1 MSASPLSQA
10 IELIKAEKKAE
21 AQKLLEPLLEAEPRN
36 VTAWLWYVETW
47 PAPGQKIQALE
58 LCLQY
63 NPDNAL
69 VKRALATLQ
78 AQQPAAPSASISEPQ
93 PQTPAPAGEPAHS
106 PTPQPGPSGHSRRL
120 GLGLWPVIGLLAL
133 LASCLIAIWVTLLPK
148 PNRNALAIG
157 QQARAADLDIAIQLP
172 AELDFKSKA
181 EVLESRKAAVLR
193 YPHLI
198 SGDYE
203 PSDAVF
209 GQIEDGRPWWGIT
222 GHFYLGPGERSI
234 EGPAEEA
241 RFLLNPY
248 LLVAAEFDG
257 LFYSWDTRRITEG
270 DLRRPDFPF
279 HCEASQ
285 LRWSPREARAEVTYN
300 VSQCLARTNPWT
312 TQPLGLANAYFSLI
326 AYNARDMNLNYIYV
340 SYPDS
345 RNVSKLDAPT
355 SAYANP
361 QYLHRGGSCG
371 YPGGC
376 NNMSPDTPEI
386 SWINITELPAQA
398 VVWLWR
404 QRPWSVKQSPDM
416 VFVIHFK

>member
-1 MSASPLSQA
+1 MRPILP
-10 IELIKAEKKAE
+10 
-21 AQKLLEPLLEAEPRN
+21 PLLA
-36 VTAWLWYVETW
+36 A
-47 PAPGQKIQALE
+47 
-58 LCLQY
+58 CL
-63 NPDNAL
+63 L
-69 VKRALATLQ
+69 T
-78 AQQPAAPSASISEPQ
+78 
-93 PQTPAPAGEPAHS
+93 
-106 PTPQPGPSGHSRRL
+106 
-120 GLGLWPVIGLLAL
+120 
-133 LASCLIAIWVTLLPK
+133 IWVTYLPK

-157 QQARAADLDIAIQLP
+157 KSARAADLDIAIQPP

-248 LLVAAEFDG
+248 LLVAVEFDG
-257 LFYSWDTRRITEG
+257 LFYSWDTRRIAEG

-279 HCEASQ
+279 YCEASQ
-285 LRWSPREARAEVTYN
+285 LRWSPREARAEVTYD
-300 VSQCLARTNPWT
+300 VSQCLARTNRWT
-312 TQPLGLANAYFSLI
+312 TQPLGLANAFFSLI

-345 RNVSKLDAPT
+345 RNVSKPDAPT
-355 SAYANP
+355 SPYANP

-404 QRPWSVKQSPDM
+404 QRPWFGTQSPDM

>member
-1 MSASPLSQA
+1 MSADTLSRA
-10 IELIKAEKKAE
+10 IELIQAEKRAE
-21 AQKLLEPLLEAEPRN
+21 AQILLEPLLEAEPRN
-36 VTAWLWYVETW
+36 ITGWLWYVETW
-47 PAPGQKIQALE
+47 PAPAQKIKGLE

-69 VKRALATLQ
+69 VKRALATLR
-78 AQQPAAPSASISEPQ
+78 AQQPSAPLASVAEPQ

-106 PTPQPGPSGHSRRL
+106 PTPQPGPSGRSRRQ
-120 GLGLWPVIGLLAL
+120 GLGLWPVIVLLAV
-133 LASCLIAIWVTLLPK
+133 LAACLIAIWLTLLPK

-157 QQARAADLDIAIQLP
+157 QQARVSDLDIAIQPP

-181 EVLESRKAAVLR
+181 EVLEARKAAVLQH
-193 YPHLI
+193 PDLI
-198 SGDYE
+198 SGEYE
-203 PSDAVF
+203 PSDAVL
-209 GQIEDGRPWWGIT
+209 GQVEDNRPWWGIT
-222 GHFYLGPGERSI
+222 GNFYYGPGERSI
-234 EGPAEEA
+234 EGPSEET

-248 LLVAAEFDG
+248 LLVAVEFDG
-257 LFYSWDTRRITEG
+257 LFYSWDTRRITEA

-279 HCEASQ
+279 YCEAGQ
-285 LRWSPREARAEVTYN
+285 LRWSPREERAEVAYN
-300 VSQCLARTNPWT
+300 LSACLARTNPWT
-312 TQPLGLANAYFSLI
+312 SQPLGLAEAYFSLI

-345 RNVSKLDAPT
+345 RNISKSDAPT

-386 SWINITELPAQA
+386 SWINITELPAEA

-404 QRPWSVKQSPDM
+404 KRPWSVKQSPDM

>member
-1 MSASPLSQA
+1 VSATPLSRA
-10 IELIKAEKKAE
+10 IQLIKAGQRAE
-21 AQKLLEPLLEAEPRN
+21 AQKLLEPILQAEPRN
-36 VTAWLWYVETW
+36 VTAWMWYVDTW
-47 PAPGQKIQALE
+47 PTPEQKIEALE

-63 NPDNAL
+63 NPGNAL

-78 AQQPAAPSASISEPQ
+78 AQQPSAPSASIPT
-93 PQTPAPAGEPAHS
+93 PQTQSPIPTGEPA
-106 PTPQPGPSGHSRRL
+106 PQPSEQSTPGPATQRRRP
-120 GLGLWPVIGLLAL
+120 GFGLWPVIILLAILAACL
-133 LASCLIAIWVTLLPK
+133 LTIWVTYLPK

-157 QQARAADLDIAIQLP
+157 QRARASDLDIAIQPP

-209 GQIEDGRPWWGIT
+209 GQIEDHRPWWGIT

-241 RFLLNPY
+241 RFLLNPH
-248 LLVAAEFDG
+248 LLVAVEFDG
-257 LFYSWDTRRITEG
+257 LFYSWDTRRIAEG

-279 HCEASQ
+279 YCEAGQ
-285 LRWSPREARAEVTYN
+285 LRWSPREARAEVTYD

-312 TQPLGLANAYFSLI
+312 TKPLGLAEAYFSLI

-355 SAYANP
+355 STYANP

-371 YPGGC
+371 YPGG
-376 NNMSPDTPEI
+376 
-386 SWINITELPAQA
+386 
-398 VVWLWR
+398 
-404 QRPWSVKQSPDM
+404 
-416 VFVIHFK
+416 